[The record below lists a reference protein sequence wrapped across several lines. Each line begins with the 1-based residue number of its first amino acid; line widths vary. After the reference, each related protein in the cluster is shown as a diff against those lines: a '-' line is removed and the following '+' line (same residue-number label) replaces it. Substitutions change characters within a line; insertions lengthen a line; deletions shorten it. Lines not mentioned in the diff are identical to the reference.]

1 MLLRSR
7 MLLVSVG
14 LVVAL
19 GACAGE
25 AEGPGGALEAA
36 LAKARPMHDV
46 TDPKIPRSLGDERW
60 EAPVPLPELVSHRLE
75 VAATL
80 TLTVGT
86 STHTLIIHRSIA
98 RDGRRFRVIEN
109 REHREPSVA
118 DPAQNISTAMRFEA
132 VYDGVAI
139 AVKRGTGPFIER
151 DARDGLPARILSQL
165 HDFGPSLLRAFDDYL
180 VKQPGAGR
188 APEIADLRLEWQAL
202 TLDRDVAPRPM
213 PEAELTQLRDH
224 DRHVFAWAAATF
236 RPTWVNGKVAH
247 LAGRTYAPQ
256 GAVEIELALSGSV
269 RGAEGAP
276 GSFALEL
283 EQRVSTLGESALAN
297 LRERAPAEF
306 VLPAER
312 LPADRPRPWKMIVDV
327 LGEDLL
333 PPYHVDR

>member
-1 MLLRSR
+1 MSLRSR
-7 MLLVSVG
+7 LLLVALG

-25 AEGPGGALEAA
+25 AEGAGGKLEAA

-46 TDPKIPRSLGDERW
+46 VDPKVPRSPGDERW
-60 EAPVPLPELVSHRLE
+60 ESPVPLPELVSHRLE

-86 STHTLIIHRSIA
+86 ATHTLIIHRSIA

-118 DPAQNISTAMRFEA
+118 DPAQNISTVMRFEA
-132 VYDGVAI
+132 VFDGSSI

-165 HDFGPSLLRAFDDYL
+165 HDFGPSMLRAFDDYF
-180 VKQPGAGR
+180 VKKPGAGR
-188 APEIADLRLEWQAL
+188 APEIADLRLDWQAL
-202 TLDRDVAPRPM
+202 SLDRDVAPRPM

-236 RPTWVNGKVAH
+236 RPTRVTGKVAH
-247 LAGRTYAPQ
+247 VSGTAYDAQR
-256 GAVEIELALSGSV
+256 AVEIELALSGSV

-276 GSFALEL
+276 GSFGLEL
-283 EQRVSTLGESALAN
+283 EQRVSSLGESALPN

-306 VLPAER
+306 GLPAER

-327 LGEDLL
+327 LGDDLL